1 MVAFLS
7 ILLAVILLS
16 ATVYGLHRYQT
27 MEVEYNVDRSTP
39 LPPLE
44 SDEAG
49 FADSA
54 PDAET
59 EAKTSKSAA
68 RADKGQAA
76 QAGGKTAQRSSVSS
90 NRSAKASK
98 ASTSSQGW
106 LNEVAELKKK
116 GELQQAMQV
125 CKQEFPLWGA
135 YNQACIIE
143 RLRLKQC
150 KDKAEQESIL
160 HRLYQLAASAELLHD
175 KSENAEHLTPIQLKS
190 LDLSK
195 LAEIRHDYS
204 EIGYAHLRLI
214 RKSDVKSMIGS
225 WGRPNQHQLPR
236 QVHSHWWQTF
246 TARIG

>member
-7 ILLAVILLS
+7 ILLAVVLLS

-44 SDEAG
+44 ADEAG
-49 FADSA
+49 FADTD
-54 PDAET
+54 PDAGAE
-59 EAKTSKSAA
+59 ERTSKPATS
-68 RADKGQAA
+68 ADKGAA
-76 QAGGKTAQRSSVSS
+76 QAGAKTARR
-90 NRSAKASK
+90 RSANSSKPARPKA
-98 ASTSSQGW
+98 SSQGW

-116 GELQQAMQV
+116 GELQQAMQL
-125 CKQEFPLWGA
+125 CEQEFPLWGA

-160 HRLYQLAASAELLHD
+160 NRLYQLAASAELLHD
-175 KSENAEHLTPIQLKS
+175 KSENAEHLTPAQLKS

-195 LAEIRHDYS
+195 LAEIKHDYM

-236 QVHSHWWQTF
+236 QVHSHWWQAF

>member
-7 ILLAVILLS
+7 ILLAVVLLS

-44 SDEAG
+44 ADEAG
-49 FADSA
+49 FADSE
-54 PDAET
+54 AET
-59 EAKTSKSAA
+59 ESEVNTGKPEA
-68 RADKGQAA
+68 RADTGQTP
-76 QAGGKTAQRSSVSS
+76 QAGAKPAQRSSASK
-90 NRSAKASK
+90 NKAAKAR
-98 ASTSSQGW
+98 TSSQGW

-125 CKQEFPLWGA
+125 CEQEFPLWGA

-150 KDKAEQESIL
+150 KDKAEQETIL
-160 HRLYQLAASAELLHD
+160 NRLYQLAASAELLHD
-175 KSENAEHLTPIQLKS
+175 KSEDAEHLTPVQLKS

-195 LAEIRHDYS
+195 LAEIKHDYR

-225 WGRPNQHQLPR
+225 WGRPDQHQLPR

>member
-39 LPPLE
+39 LPPLATN
-44 SDEAG
+44 EADDAKLAS
-49 FADSA
+49 ADAATDTGGA
-54 PDAET
+54 PQVAPPRKQPAEANT
-59 EAKTSKSAA
+59 NKRAAASGSKPAKP
-68 RADKGQAA
+68 RA
-76 QAGGKTAQRSSVSS
+76 
-90 NRSAKASK
+90 
-98 ASTSSQGW
+98 SSQGW

-116 GELQQAMQV
+116 GELQQAMSI
-125 CKQEFPLWGA
+125 CEQEFPLWGA

-150 KDKAEQESIL
+150 KEQAEQESIL

-175 KSENAEHLTPIQLKS
+175 KSESAEHLTPVQLKS

-195 LAEIRHDYS
+195 LAELKHDYM

-236 QVHSHWWQTF
+236 QVHSHWWQAF